1 MLNPAMTA
9 RLDQSATSWAR
20 CGFGIGGWSS
30 VPIRDPTQR
39 PENLATVAGW
49 VWSATLPSATG
60 HPLVWAAGVHR
71 PAAHATSGSARR
83 SRSLHCRHRHPQG
96 LRCAGDRG
104 GPARRRLV
112 VLLRVVRPPDL
123 RVSECTNACGTSW
136 ALMAFFLLTQQFSP
150 ASGISYALV
159 GSRWYSSCCTTVV
172 REAPRRRGA
181 PARTMPAGTKIGLRA
196 RVTSPSRT
204 VSHLC

>member
-1 MLNPAMTA
+1 MLCPAMTA

-30 VPIRDPTQR
+30 VPIPDATPR

-49 VWSATLPSATG
+49 VRSATLPSATS
-60 HPLVWAAGVHR
+60 HPLVWAAGDVHL

-112 VLLRVVRPPDL
+112 VLLRMVRP
-123 RVSECTNACGTSW
+123 
-136 ALMAFFLLTQQFSP
+136 MAFPLLTQRFST
-150 ASGISYALV
+150 AFRHFVGAGGIPLV
-159 GSRWYSSCCTTVV
+159 LVVLHDCCTG
-172 REAPRRRGA
+172 GA
-181 PARTMPAGTKIGLRA
+181 PATRCSSPNDAGWDKRWLASSSYQSQSESEPSVLTRTTG
-196 RVTSPSRT
+196 
-204 VSHLC
+204 

>member
-1 MLNPAMTA
+1 MTA

-71 PAAHATSGSARR
+71 PAAHATSGS
-83 SRSLHCRHRHPQG
+83 
-96 LRCAGDRG
+96 
-104 GPARRRLV
+104 
-112 VLLRVVRPPDL
+112 
-123 RVSECTNACGTSW
+123 
-136 ALMAFFLLTQQFSP
+136 
-150 ASGISYALV
+150 
-159 GSRWYSSCCTTVV
+159 
-172 REAPRRRGA
+172 EAPRDR
-181 PARTMPAGTKIGLRA
+181 
-196 RVTSPSRT
+196 
-204 VSHLC
+204 